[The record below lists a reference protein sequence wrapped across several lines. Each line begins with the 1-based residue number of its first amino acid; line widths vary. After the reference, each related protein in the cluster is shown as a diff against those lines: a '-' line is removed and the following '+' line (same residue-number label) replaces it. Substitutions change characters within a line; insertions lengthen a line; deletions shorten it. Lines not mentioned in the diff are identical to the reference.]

1 MKMLRMVCLLGV
13 FLALAGGAAWAE
25 GPAPVSPANP
35 ALEGLFG
42 PAPVPMTFPVSCNF
56 SCSGTWHSSNCSSSN
71 LANCCQGLRFLCS
84 DSYVYDENG
93 TCYSTTSSAYL
104 VCS

>member
-1 MKMLRMVCLLGV
+1 MKMLRMACVLGV

-25 GPAPVSPANP
+25 GPAPVSAANP

-42 PAPVPMTFPVSCNF
+42 PAPVPMTFPVECSF
-56 SCSGTWHSSNCSSSN
+56 TCSGTPHYAGCNGTLAQCCSRTRIS
-71 LANCCQGLRFLCS
+71 CPDPDVF
-84 DSYVYDENG
+84 ETG

-104 VCS
+104 VC